1 MSQPFVT
8 ADKCLGFPLPRSP
21 KLIVDFA
28 NVEDSLGQQAFLGPS
43 LTHEA
48 PKYCV
53 GHTVQLLVV
62 VLSLSAQRLPLFRLL
77 RYDLFGDAVPH
88 HDVIS

>member
-8 ADKCLGFPLPRSP
+8 TDKCLGFPLPRSP